1 MENEKII
8 NRLSEF
14 ISRHNYFELLKGLI
28 TTAIIVVFL
37 LTILVIIEY
46 FASLNSLVRGILFY
60 GFLLFLTVILY
71 QNIIKPFFILIK
83 LRKGMTYEQAAIVI
97 GEHFGEVKD
106 KLLNALQLQSAGFSS
121 SLAEAMIQQRSQEFE
136 AISFT
141 QAVDKERL
149 KKQIPY
155 FILVIVFSMLVYVI
169 NPNVF
174 KLGAKRIIEYNV
186 PYHLTAPFEV
196 DFSNSFEVFSGEDI
210 ELVYTLRGNSI
221 PTKTAIVFD
230 NSERNAFYENEEFTY
245 TFHNLNEDQT
255 FFIKAGKYTL
265 GPFKIKVFEKPVLQF
280 AKMKIHYPAYLNKQE
295 EQVSLSKRID
305 LPEGS
310 KIEWS
315 LRAMEGNMLQLLIND
330 SIFQDEFALSHQ
342 MQIHS
347 DLMYSVFLSNK
358 YRKDSIINNFEIRV
372 VSDAYPQIRVEE
384 FEDEMLF
391 GKKMI
396 KGFIKDDYGFHKLYF
411 VYQIDENEFK
421 KKEIPISKNTIEQG
435 FEYFFDEQTLLE
447 ETGRKTLAYFFEI
460 KDNDALN
467 GFKST
472 RSPQKQLQKPGVNE
486 SGQAREE
493 ARKALKESQKNIEE
507 LAKQLDLAKAKQ
519 NLQEQ
524 KELDWKDQKKLSEI
538 SKGFQDLQKRIEQT
552 KSQYEKKRQS
562 EQTKDLP
569 PHLQDKME
577 MMDELFNNLLDE
589 KTQKALED
597 LQKRLD
603 DSNKEDAIK
612 ALEELDITKEKLLK
626 DLERNLE
633 LFKRLDFEI
642 GFEKALEEIKELK
655 KEQEELIKEDF
666 GSKEQEKQNDLL
678 NKMKEVAEELK
689 RLQKENQELDEPF
702 DVDFGE
708 KESKEAQDMMQQASD
723 KLEKN
728 KNAGKEQQEAKDAL
742 DKLDDKLSQS
752 MQDSQES
759 DNAED
764 LDKMRQLQENLIA
777 LSFMQEDVYRATTQF
792 RTNEPGFRNAGRS
805 QRQIKE
811 DFKMVRDSLDA
822 LSKRVLQLAFYIGKE
837 LDLLDASLARSMFAF
852 AEGEGR
858 TANQNSREAMTNYNN
873 LALLFSE
880 VMDQMQQQ
888 QKSKSKPGQGSCTKP
903 GSGNPKPSMSESRK
917 KLESINRKMKEL
929 NEKMKQEQGEK
940 QGGSKPGDKP
950 GEQKSGKP
958 GQGEGGSAGD
968 IAKMAAEQQALREA
982 MRRLS
987 EEAMKNGQGEL
998 AKELKEMEK
1007 QLEDNESQL
1016 LKKQISQ
1023 ELIRRQEQILSKML
1037 ESEKSWREQ
1046 EQDQK
1051 RESNSGDKKQL
1062 SSEDAWKNYFEKR
1075 RKEIEQMQYR
1085 TLDLQHYYQIKVGS
1099 YQNLGVE

>member
-8 NRLSEF
+8 NRISEF
-14 ISRHNYFELLKGLI
+14 ISRYNYFELLKGLV
-28 TTAIIVVFL
+28 TTAIIIVFL
-37 LTILVIIEY
+37 LTILVSIEY
-46 FASLNSLVRGILFY
+46 FMGLNSLVRGTLFY
-60 GFLLFLTVILY
+60 GFLFFLTVVLY
-71 QNIIKPFFILIK
+71 QNVFKPLFILIK
-83 LRKGMTYEQAAIVI
+83 LRRGMSNEQAAIII
-97 GEHFGEVKD
+97 GNHFGEVRD
-106 KLLNALQLQSAGFSS
+106 KLLNVLQLQSSGFSS
-121 SLAEAMIQQRSQEFE
+121 TLAEAMIAQRSKEFE
-136 AISFT
+136 TLTFSQAI
-141 QAVDKERL
+141 DKERL
-149 KKQIPY
+149 KKQLPY
-155 FILVIVFSMLVYVI
+155 FVLVFLFSTLVYLM

-174 KLGAKRIIEYNV
+174 TVGAKRIIEYNV
-186 PYHLTAPFEV
+186 PYHLTAPFDVE
-196 DFSNSFEVFSGEDI
+196 FSNSFEVFSGEDI
-210 ELVYTLRGNSI
+210 EIEYTLRGNSV
-221 PTKTAIVFD
+221 PTKTAVVFE
-230 NSERNAFYENEEFTY
+230 NTERAALYENDVYKY
-245 TFHNLNEDQT
+245 TFHNLNSNQQ
-255 FFIKAGKYTL
+255 FFIKAGKYML
-265 GPFKIKVFEKPVLQF
+265 GPYNIKVLEKPLLQF
-280 AKMKIHYPAYLNKQE
+280 AKIKVRYPEYLNRQD
-295 EQVSLSKRID
+295 EQISLSKRID
-305 LPEGS
+305 LPQGS
-310 KIEWS
+310 KLDWS
-315 LRAMEGNMLQLLIND
+315 LRALEGNSIHLLVDDSVVQDDFALNHQMILSSNTQYSVFVSNQFRKDTLIND
-330 SIFQDEFALSHQ
+330 
-342 MQIHS
+342 
-347 DLMYSVFLSNK
+347 
-358 YRKDSIINNFEIRV
+358 FEIRV
-372 VSDAYPQIRVEE
+372 VADAYPQITVEE
-384 FEDEMLF
+384 FEDEMLL
-391 GKKMI
+391 GKRMI
-396 KGFIKDDYGFHKLYF
+396 KGFVKDDYGFHKLHF
-411 VYQIDENEFK
+411 VYQIDDNDYK
-421 KKEIPISKNTIEQG
+421 RKEIPISKNVIEQG
-435 FEYFFDEQTLLE
+435 FEYFFDEQTLLD
-447 ETGRKTLAYFFEI
+447 ETGRKTLSYYFEVA
-460 KDNDALN
+460 DNDALN
-467 GFKST
+467 GFKTT
-472 RSPQKQLQKPGVNE
+472 RSPRKQLQKPSVNE

-493 ARKALKESQKNIEE
+493 ARKAMEESQKNIEE

-519 NLQEQ
+519 NLQQQ
-524 KELDWKDQKKLSEI
+524 KDLDWKDQKKLSEI

-552 KSQYEKKRQS
+552 KTQYEKKRQS

-597 LQKRLD
+597 LQKRLE
-603 DSNKEDAIK
+603 DSNKDDAVK
-612 ALEELDITKEKLLK
+612 ALEELDLTKENLLK

-655 KEQEELIKEDF
+655 KEQEELIKEDL
-666 GSKEQEKQNDLL
+666 GEKEQEKQNELL
-678 NKMKEVAEELK
+678 DKMKDVAEELK
-689 RLQKENQELDEPF
+689 RLQKENQELEEPF

-708 KESKEAQDMMQQASD
+708 KESQEAQDMMQQASD
-723 KLEKN
+723 KLQKN
-728 KNAGKEQQEAKDAL
+728 KNAGKEQQGAKDAL

-752 MQDSQES
+752 MQDSQEA
-759 DNAED
+759 DDAED

-777 LSFMQEDVYRATTQF
+777 LSFMQEDVYRATTQY
-792 RTNEPGFRNAGRS
+792 RTNEPGFRNAGRN

-811 DFKMVRDSLDA
+811 DFNMVRDSLDA

-837 LDLLDASLARSMFAF
+837 LDQLDASLARSMFAF
-852 AEGEGR
+852 AEGESR
-858 TANQNSREAMTNYNN
+858 TANQNSRESMTNFNN

-880 VMDQMQQQ
+880 VMEQMQQQ
-888 QKSKSKPGQGSCTKP
+888 QKSKSKPGQGSCNKP

-968 IAKMAAEQQALREA
+968 IAKMAAEQQALRDA

-1062 SSEDAWKNYFEKR
+1062 SNEDAWKNYFEKR
-1075 RKEIEQMQYR
+1075 KKEIEQMQYR
-1085 TLDLQHYYQIKVGS
+1085 SLDLQPYYQNKVGS
-1099 YQNLGVE
+1099 YQNLGAE